1 MTIMKKLAL
10 AALLA
15 IAPAAAPALAA
26 DTAPAAAA
34 SPKATV
40 QALYAAFG
48 AGDMAKIMSL
58 IAEDATWTYYAPKA
72 MLPFAGTYKGRDGVA
87 AFFTN
92 DAKYV
97 DVKGNDVNEMISEG
111 DKVVVLGQEHGVVRA
126 TGKAFDARWTHV
138 FTVKNGQIVGFEETI
153 DSAAIYQAF
162 AK

>member
-1 MTIMKKLAL
+1 LNHMKSLAL
-10 AALLA
+10 AALFA
-15 IAPAAAPALAA
+15 VAPVAAPALAA
-26 DTAPAAAA
+26 EAAPA
-34 SPKATV
+34 PKTTV

-58 IAEDATWTYYAPKA
+58 IATDATWTYYAPKE

-87 AFFTN
+87 AFFAN

-97 DVKGNDVNEMISEG
+97 EVKGNDVNEMIAEG

-138 FTVKNGQIVGFEETI
+138 FTVKDGQITGFEETI

>member
-1 MTIMKKLAL
+1 MTKMKTLAF

-15 IAPAAAPALAA
+15 IAPAATPASAA
-26 DTAPAAAA
+26 ETAA
-34 SPKATV
+34 SPKSTV

-58 IAEDATWTYYAPKA
+58 IAPDATWTYYAPKD

-87 AFFTN
+87 AFFAN

-97 DVKGNDVNEMISEG
+97 EVKGNDVNELIAEG

-138 FTVKNGQIVGFEETI
+138 FTVKNGQITGFEETI

>member
-1 MTIMKKLAL
+1 MNHMKSLAL

-15 IAPAAAPALAA
+15 VAPVAAPALAA
-26 DTAPAAAA
+26 EAAPA
-34 SPKATV
+34 PKTTV

-58 IAEDATWTYYAPKA
+58 IATDATWTYYAPKE

-87 AFFTN
+87 AFFAN

-97 DVKGNDVNEMISEG
+97 EVKGNDVNEMIAEG

-138 FTVKNGQIVGFEETI
+138 FTVKDGQITGFEETI